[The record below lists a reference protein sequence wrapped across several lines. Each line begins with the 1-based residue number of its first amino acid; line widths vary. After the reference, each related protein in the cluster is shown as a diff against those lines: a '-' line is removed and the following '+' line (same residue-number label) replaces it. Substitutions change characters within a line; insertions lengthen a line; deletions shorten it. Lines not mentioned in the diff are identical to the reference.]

1 MRRSPPP
8 WPNPGR
14 PLGSSSAMKPA
25 VVAMSRSVRRRSSCR
40 RPSMPSFL
48 HVSRWCDDKAG
59 AWLVVEHTHMA
70 PLGYCFGAAGEAIGG
85 GSFASLLL
93 VGTTPAMKA
102 PMTGMLTHQ
111 GWPVRAA
118 GLALVWVF
126 PSRVR
131 AMPDQPREKLLD
143 VVTFSSL
150 LRGWWQR
157 WGSLARECPVA
168 GGRGLVSPP
177 GGCSAVSCTG
187 GGSVLRGCPTR
198 DLSRLPHFFFFFFR
212 QVSRFGKLLKNS
224 NSSFKLAHTA

>member
-1 MRRSPPP
+1 
-8 WPNPGR
+8 
-14 PLGSSSAMKPA
+14 
-25 VVAMSRSVRRRSSCR
+25 
-40 RPSMPSFL
+40 
-48 HVSRWCDDKAG
+48 
-59 AWLVVEHTHMA
+59 MA
-70 PLGYCFGAAGEAIGG
+70 PLEYCFGAAGEAIGV

-93 VGTTPAMKA
+93 VGTALAMKA
-102 PMTGMLTHQ
+102 PTTGMLTHQ

-118 GLALVWVF
+118 GLARVWAF
-126 PSRVR
+126 PSRVG

-168 GGRGLVSPP
+168 GGHGLVSPP

-198 DLSRLPHFFFFFFR
+198 DLSRLPQHHPGW
-212 QVSRFGKLLKNS
+212 QSLLGSSVSSLQPSQGMPRCGRGVHCRGRGHQLPGTAKLPS
-224 NSSFKLAHTA
+224 TDCH